1 MLLDYNNVHPKGELA
16 TICCRS
22 NRLRRCESFVL
33 EAALVFRE
41 LVGHG
46 ARNSYTV
53 ILAIPLCS
61 WTYILRF
68 YLFGRIVKECRPPVI
83 KEMRSRQKMTPT
95 TTTLLFPVMVRVV
108 MNENDKDPLP

>member
-33 EAALVFRE
+33 ESALVFRE

-46 ARNSYTV
+46 ARYIV

-68 YLFGRIVKECRPPVI
+68 YLFGRIVKEYHPPVI
-83 KEMRSRQKMTPT
+83 KEMRSHQKMTPT
-95 TTTLLFPVMVRVV
+95 MTTLLFPAMVRVV